1 MHTISLN
8 IILDYF
14 NSEGP
19 YKIYVYQKACLESL
33 SICIPN
39 PLFEYTKVQE
49 STNMYNR
56 TNAIIYKI
64 IILEVSST
72 SLDLDLRL

>member
-1 MHTISLN
+1 MHTKLLY
-8 IILDYF
+8 IILYYF

-19 YKIYVYQKACLESL
+19 FKIYKDPKACLESL

-39 PLFEYTKVQE
+39 SLFEYTKVQE
-49 STNMYNR
+49 STNMYNSK
-56 TNAIIYKI
+56 NANIYKI